1 MNTDRLAVAL
11 LAACVASSQ
20 LAAGPCQDAQPQAA
34 KSDAA
39 KTDVAKPRD
48 IEADRKAATEALGE
62 IVKAY
67 RSAKGVQVE
76 VEVTVGA
83 ASGGGGAATSPGVK
97 MQCTFGEKRHA
108 LVALRD
114 YQLRI
119 AGGKIVATH
128 DSNPLAYLEVSDHG
142 SPYYALFNAFQA
154 LPVPELALALGED
167 AIDEVCMQLLPQLP
181 EVLPA
186 RIEDEEVDGQAA
198 KVIVLES
205 DDAAQTVRISFDP
218 DTKLIE
224 RTVGTKKSGDEVE
237 AGGALT
243 WTVRSKAKVPAKAP
257 DASTFAFD
265 SNGKQKV
272 DGLAALVVRDP
283 NAAADRDVAGLKAG
297 EPAPTLALP
306 KMGGGDWDLVAQR
319 PKPVLID
326 FWATWCGPCKAALPG
341 LAKMRGEFEANFAGK
356 VEFMMVN
363 AGEQGSREEREA
375 NIAKVFRE
383 RKVEM
388 PCVLDLDGQA
398 ARRWLIRAFPTTFLI
413 APDGKIAGVWEGSS
427 PRTERE
433 IREKL
438 KALCEGP
445 APAAPAA
452 K

>member
-1 MNTDRLAVAL
+1 MSTTRIPAVLLAAL
-11 LAACVASSQ
+11 LAPCVVPTGPAAASRAETHV
-20 LAAGPCQDAQPQAA
+20 LQDGGQAA
-34 KSDAA
+34 PP
-39 KTDVAKPRD
+39 PRD
-48 IEADRKAATEALGE
+48 AEADRKAATEAIAE

-67 RSAKGVQVE
+67 RSAKGVEVE
-76 VEVTVGA
+76 VEVVVGA
-83 ASGGGGAATSPGVK
+83 RNGGGGGNAPAVK
-97 MQCTFGEKRHA
+97 LKATFGEKRQA
-108 LVALRD
+108 IVSLRD

-119 AGGKIVATH
+119 ARGKIVATH
-128 DSNPLAYLEVSDHG
+128 DSNQLAYLEVSDHG

-154 LPVPELALALGED
+154 LPIPELALALGED
-167 AIDEVCMQLLPQLP
+167 ATDEVCMQLLPQLP
-181 EVLPA
+181 EVLPV
-186 RIEDEEVDGQAA
+186 RVEDEEVDGQAA
-198 KVIVLES
+198 KVVVLES
-205 DDAAQTVRISFDP
+205 DDATQSIRMSFDP
-218 DTKLIE
+218 ETKLVE
-224 RTVGTKKSGDEVE
+224 RTVGTKKSGEEVE
-237 AGGALT
+237 QGAELT

-265 SNGKQKV
+265 STGKQKV
-272 DGLAALVVRDP
+272 DGLAALIVRDP
-283 NAAADRDVAGLKAG
+283 GAAADRDVASLKAG

-306 KMGGGDWDLVAQR
+306 KVGGGDWDLVGQR

-341 LAKMRGEFEANFAGK
+341 LAKLKADFEGK
-356 VEFMMVN
+356 VEVMMVN

-375 NIAKVFRE
+375 SIAKVFRE
-383 RKVEM
+383 RKVEL

-438 KALCEGP
+438 KALCEVP
-445 APAAPAA
+445 PPAA

>member
-1 MNTDRLAVAL
+1 MMITDRLAVAL
-11 LAACVASSQ
+11 LAACVASAP
-20 LAAGPCQDAQPQAA
+20 LASASLQDAQPPAA
-34 KSDAA
+34 KPDA
-39 KTDVAKPRD
+39 AKPRD
-48 IEADRKAATEALGE
+48 VEADRKSATEALGE

-67 RSAKGVQVE
+67 RSAKGIQVE
-76 VEVTVGA
+76 VEVIVGA
-83 ASGGGGAATSPGVK
+83 ASGGGGAATAPGVK

-186 RIEDEEVDGQAA
+186 RIEDEEVEGQVA

-205 DDAAQTVRISFDP
+205 DDATQSVRISFDP

-243 WTVRSKAKVPAKAP
+243 WTVRSKAKVPVKAP

-272 DGLAALVVRDP
+272 DGLAALIVRDP

-297 EPAPTLALP
+297 EPAPALALP
-306 KMGGGDWDLVAQR
+306 KVGGGDWDLIGQR
-319 PKPVLID
+319 PKPVLVD

-341 LAKMRGEFEANFAGK
+341 LAKLKGEFEGRA
-356 VEFMMVN
+356 EFMMVN

-375 NIAKVFRE
+375 SIGKVFRE

-438 KALCEGP
+438 KALCEGL